1 MIVKLGLKCT
11 VYKTTKNTF
20 KDASGNDIAYYKA
33 IVEQGDDVA
42 SISCAEDA
50 VKGIVPMEQNN
61 MICEYNTESKKLRI
75 VAVAKAK

>member
-1 MIVKLGLKCT
+1 MIVKLGLKCN
-11 VYKTTKNTF
+11 VYKTTRNTF
-20 KDASGNDIAYYKA
+20 ADASGKEIAYYKA
-33 IVEQGDDVA
+33 ICEQGDDIA

>member
-1 MIVKLGLKCT
+1 MIVKLGLKSN
-11 VYKTTKNTF
+11 VYKVTKNTF
-20 KDASGNDIAYYKA
+20 KDANGKEIAYYKA

-50 VKGIVPMEQNN
+50 VTDIVPMQQNN

-75 VAVAKAK
+75 VSVAKAK

>member
-1 MIVKLGLKCT
+1 MIVKLGLKCN
-11 VYKTTKNTF
+11 VYKTTRNTF
-20 KDASGNDIAYYKA
+20 ADASGKEIAYYKA
-33 IVEQGDDVA
+33 ICEQGDDIA

-50 VKGIVPMEQNN
+50 VKDIVLMEQNN